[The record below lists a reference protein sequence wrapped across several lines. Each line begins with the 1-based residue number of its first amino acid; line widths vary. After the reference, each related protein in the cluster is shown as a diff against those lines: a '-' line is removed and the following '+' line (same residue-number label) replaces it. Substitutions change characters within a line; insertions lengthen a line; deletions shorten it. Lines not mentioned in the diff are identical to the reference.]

1 MNISA
6 AAQVSGLT
14 TKALRYYES
23 SGLVVPGRCANGYR
37 DYSDADLEALH
48 FIRRA
53 RNAGFSV
60 DEVSDLLA
68 LHRNPRRRSREARA
82 MVEGKLGQLE
92 RQIEQLRDM
101 RATLRE
107 LARDCPG
114 DDSPECSILAGLA
127 APGAR

>member
-6 AAQVSGLT
+6 AARLSGLT

-37 DYSDADLEALH
+37 DYNDADLEALH

-60 DEVSDLLA
+60 DEVSGLLA

-82 MVEGKLGQLE
+82 MVEGKLAQLDE
-92 RQIEQLRDM
+92 QIDQLREM
-101 RATLRE
+101 RTTLQG
-107 LARDCPG
+107 LAQDCPG

-127 APGAR
+127 APVAR